1 MFRELTLAV
10 LLTTSNNMTLPVVVW
25 SLWLGGGLGQSSAL
39 ATITLILMTPLV
51 ALYWYL
57 ARRQGLLAT

>member
-1 MFRELTLAV
+1 LSS
-10 LLTTSNNMTLPVVVW
+10 SNNITLPVVVW

-39 ATITLILMTPLV
+39 ATAMLVLMTPVV
-51 ALYWYL
+51 ALYWLL